1 MIDNLKTGD
10 TVQLA
15 VRPNDDA
22 LIPRQ
27 GKGGSANLWQ
37 TQGGESS
44 SGPSELYR
52 REPSIVPF
60 VQISIDR
67 HPTEFPIQNSPYL

>member
-15 VRPNDDA
+15 VKPTD
-22 LIPRQ
+22 
-27 GKGGSANLWQ
+27 
-37 TQGGESS
+37 S

-52 REPSIVPF
+52 REPSIGVPF
-60 VQISIDR
+60 VQMSIDR
-67 HPTEFPIQNSPYL
+67 HPTELPIQKSPYL